1 MDIRRKPPNP
11 RVRVEN
17 LEYSIPHKDSQA
29 NNILE
34 EIVWHKDIE
43 IKNFKES
50 ISLKDLIKQID
61 GLSPTKGFLKRLRKD
76 DSNLAIIAEIKKAS
90 PSKGVIRDQF
100 HPQEIASVYEESGAA
115 CISVLTDRKFFKGG
129 YEVLSK
135 VRDVTDLPILC
146 KDFIISPYQVY
157 KARIAGADAILLI
170 AAILKDNDLI
180 YLKRIADKLK
190 LDVLVEVH
198 NSKELDRVL
207 NLNCFNLL
215 GINNRNLKTF
225 KTDLKT
231 TLNLMEKYSSLLLK
245 ENIFCISESGINSK
259 DDIDTLKSIGV
270 KGALIGE
277 TFMKQ
282 SNINK
287 AFKELLDNV

>member
-43 IKNFKES
+43 IKNFKKS
-50 ISLKDLIKQID
+50 ISLEDLIKQID
-61 GLSPTKGFLKRLRKD
+61 GLSPTKGFLKRLRKY
-76 DSNLAIIAEIKKAS
+76 DSHLAIIAEIKKAS

-100 HPQEIASVYEESGAA
+100 YPQEIANIYEESGAA
-115 CISVLTDRKFFKGG
+115 CISVLTDRKFFQGG

-135 VRDVTDLPILC
+135 VRGVTDLPILC
-146 KDFIISPYQVY
+146 KDFIISPYQIY

-198 NSKELDRVL
+198 NSKELERVL

-215 GINNRNLKTF
+215 GINNRNLKAF

-231 TLNLMEKYSSLLLK
+231 TLNLMEKYSNLLLK
-245 ENIFCISESGINSK
+245 ENIFCISESGIHAK
-259 DDIDTLKSIGV
+259 EDMDTLKLIGV

-282 SNINK
+282 TNINK
-287 AFKELLDNV
+287 AFKKLLDNV